1 MIETEGR
8 SRNEKLIRNAFGELM
23 KDVCT
28 SIPGHV
34 LTFDPLT
41 QRAQVQI
48 GILRVDVSDATFTIP
63 PIVEVPVHFPGG
75 DYAIEYQIDAGC
87 EGDILFSQRCIDGW
101 VQSGGVATN
110 PRGRFHNMQDA
121 MFLPGFR
128 SQPNVLPDFQNNG
141 VRMRNRAGTQFVWL
155 KGDNSICMDNGVA
168 RFNVL
173 ADGTALM
180 QNGAGTFKL
189 QADGTFL
196 INGLKIT
203 PDGNVITAAGT
214 NLNTHRHGGV
224 TPGSGTS
231 GVPVP

>member
-1 MIETEGR
+1 MLETEGR
-8 SRNEKLIRNAFGELM
+8 ARNEKLIRNAFGELM

-28 SIPGHV
+28 SVPGHV
-34 LTFDPLT
+34 LMFDPLT

-48 GILRVDVSDATFTIP
+48 GILRVDVNDATFTIP

-75 DYAIEYQIDAGC
+75 DYCVEYQIDAGC

-110 PRGRFHNMQDA
+110 PRGRFHSMQDA

-128 SQPNVLPDFQNNG
+128 SQPNVLPAFQNNG

-155 KGDNSICMDNGVA
+155 KSDNSISMDNGVA

-173 ADGTALM
+173 ADGTTLM
-180 QNGAGTFKL
+180 QNGAGSFQL

>member
-1 MIETEGR
+1 MLETEGR
-8 SRNEKLIRNAFGELM
+8 ARNEKLIRNAFGELM

-28 SIPGHV
+28 SVPGHV
-34 LTFDPLT
+34 LTFDPAT
-41 QRAQVQI
+41 QRAQVQV
-48 GILRVDVSDATFTIP
+48 GILRVDANDATFTLK
-63 PIVEVPVHFPGG
+63 PIIEVPVYFPGG
-75 DYAIEYQIDAGC
+75 DYCVEYQIDPGC

-110 PRGRFHNMQDA
+110 PRGRFHSMQDA

-155 KGDNSICMDNGVA
+155 KNDNSISMDNGVA
-168 RFNVL
+168 KFDVL
-173 ADGTALM
+173 PDGTTLM
-180 QNGAGTFKL
+180 QNGAGSFQL
-189 QADGTFL
+189 LADGSFL

-203 PDGNVITAAGT
+203 PDGDVITATGISLK
-214 NLNTHRHGGV
+214 NHRTSGV

-231 GVPVP
+231 GAPVI

>member
-1 MIETEGR
+1 MFEAEGR
-8 SRNEKLIRNAFGELM
+8 ARNEKLIRNAFGELM

-34 LTFDPLT
+34 LTFDSLT

-48 GILRVDVSDATFTIP
+48 GILRVDVNDATFTIP
-63 PIVEVPVHFPGG
+63 PIVEVPVHFQGG
-75 DYAIEYQIDAGC
+75 DYAIEYQIDEGC
-87 EGDILFSQRCIDGW
+87 EGVILFSQRCIDGW

-110 PRGRFHNMQDA
+110 PRGRFHSMQDA

-155 KGDNSICMDNGVA
+155 KNDNSIHMDNGVA

-173 ADGTALM
+173 ADGTTLM
-180 QNGAGTFKL
+180 QNGAGSFQL
-189 QADGTFL
+189 LADGSFL

-214 NLNTHRHGGV
+214 NLNTHRHSGV

-231 GVPVP
+231 GVPVI

>member
-1 MIETEGR
+1 MLETEGR
-8 SRNEKLIRNAFGELM
+8 ARNEKLIRNAFGELI

-28 SIPGHV
+28 SVPGHV
-34 LTFDPLT
+34 LTFDPET

-48 GILRVDVSDATFTIP
+48 GILRVDVNDSAFP
-63 PIVEVPVHFPGG
+63 LKPIVEVPVCFPGG
-75 DYAIEYQIDAGC
+75 DFAIEYQIDSGV
-87 EGDILFSQRCIDGW
+87 EGVILFSQRCIDGW
-101 VQSGGVATN
+101 VQSGGVAAN
-110 PRGRFHNMQDA
+110 PIGRFHNMQDA

-128 SQPNVLPDFQNNG
+128 SQPNVLPGFQNNG

-155 KGDNSICMDNGVA
+155 KNDNSISMDNGVA

-173 ADGTALM
+173 ADGTTLM
-180 QNGAGTFKL
+180 QNGAGSFQL

>member
-8 SRNEKLIRNAFGELM
+8 ARNEKLIRNAFGELM

-48 GILRVDVSDATFTIP
+48 GILRVDVNDATFALK
-63 PIVEVPVHFPGG
+63 PIVEVPVYFPGG
-75 DYAIEYQIDAGC
+75 DYCVEYQIDPGC

-110 PRGRFHNMQDA
+110 PRGRFHSMQDA

-128 SQPNVLPDFQNNG
+128 SQPNALTDFQNNG
-141 VRMRNRAGTQFVWL
+141 VRMRNKAGSQFVWL
-155 KGDNSICMDNGVA
+155 KNDNSISMDNGVA

-173 ADGTALM
+173 ADGTTLM
-180 QNGAGTFKL
+180 QNGAGSFQL
-189 QADGTFL
+189 LADGSFL

-203 PDGNVITAAGT
+203 PDGNVITAAGI
-214 NLNTHRHGGV
+214 NLNTHRHSGV

-231 GVPVP
+231 GVPVI

>member
-8 SRNEKLIRNAFGELM
+8 ARSEKLIRNAFGELM

-34 LTFDPLT
+34 LTFNPLT
-41 QRAQVQI
+41 QRAQVQV
-48 GILRVDVSDATFTIP
+48 GILRVDVNDATFALK
-63 PIVEVPVHFPGG
+63 PIVEVPVYFPGG
-75 DYAIEYQIDAGC
+75 DFAIEYQIDAGC

-110 PRGRFHNMQDA
+110 PRGRFHSMQDA

-128 SQPNVLPDFQNNG
+128 SQPNALPEFQNNG

-155 KGDNSICMDNGVA
+155 KNDNSISMDNGVA

-173 ADGTALM
+173 ADGTTLM
-180 QNGAGTFKL
+180 QNGAGSFQL

-203 PDGNVITAAGT
+203 PDGNVITAAGI

>member
-1 MIETEGR
+1 MLETEGR
-8 SRNEKLIRNAFGELM
+8 ARNEKLIRNAFGEM
-23 KDVCT
+23 IKDVCT
-28 SIPGHV
+28 SVPGHV

-48 GILRVDVSDATFTIP
+48 GILRVDVNDASFALK

-75 DYAIEYQIDAGC
+75 DYAIEYQIDSGC
-87 EGDILFSQRCIDGW
+87 EGVILFSQRCIDGW
-101 VQSGGVATN
+101 VQSGGVAAN
-110 PRGRFHNMQDA
+110 PIGRFHNMQDA

-155 KGDNSICMDNGVA
+155 MNDNSISMDNGVA
-168 RFNVL
+168 KFDVR
-173 ADGTALM
+173 ADGTTLM
-180 QNGAGTFKL
+180 QNGAGSFQL

>member
-1 MIETEGR
+1 MLETEGR
-8 SRNEKLIRNAFGELM
+8 ARNEKLIRNAFGELM

-48 GILRVDVSDATFTIP
+48 GILRVDVNDATFTIP
-63 PIVEVPVHFPGG
+63 PIVEVPVYFPGG
-75 DYAIEYQIDAGC
+75 DFAIEYQIDEGC

-110 PRGRFHNMQDA
+110 PRGRFHSMQDA

-155 KGDNSICMDNGVA
+155 KNDNSISMDNGVA
-168 RFNVL
+168 KFDVL
-173 ADGTALM
+173 ADGTTLM
-180 QNGAGTFKL
+180 QNGAGSFQL
-189 QADGTFL
+189 LADGSFL

-203 PDGNVITAAGT
+203 PDGNIITAAGV
-214 NLNTHRHGGV
+214 NLNTHRHTGV
-224 TPGSGTS
+224 TPGSGNS
-231 GVPVP
+231 GVPVI

>member
-8 SRNEKLIRNAFGELM
+8 ARNEKLIRNAFGELM

-48 GILRVDVSDATFTIP
+48 GILRVDVNDATFTIP

-75 DYAIEYQIDAGC
+75 DYCVEYQIDPGC

-128 SQPNVLPDFQNNG
+128 SQPNVLPSFQNNG

-155 KGDNSICMDNGVA
+155 KNDNSITMDNGLA
-168 RFNVL
+168 KFDVL
-173 ADGTALM
+173 ADGTTLM
-180 QNGAGTFKL
+180 QNGAGMFQL
-189 QADGTFL
+189 LADGSFL
-196 INGLKIT
+196 INGLTIT
-203 PDGNVITAAGT
+203 PDGNIITAAGV
-214 NLNTHRHGGV
+214 NLNLHIHSGV
-224 TPGSGTS
+224 TPGSGNS
-231 GVPVP
+231 GAPVT

>member
-1 MIETEGR
+1 MFETEGR
-8 SRNEKLIRNAFGELM
+8 ARNEKLIRNAFGELM

-28 SIPGHV
+28 SVPGHV
-34 LTFDPLT
+34 LTFDSLT

-48 GILRVDVSDATFTIP
+48 GILRVDVNDATFTIP

-75 DYAIEYQIDAGC
+75 DYCIEYQIDSGC

-155 KGDNSICMDNGVA
+155 KNDGSISMDNGVA

-173 ADGTALM
+173 ADGTTLM
-180 QNGAGTFKL
+180 QNGAGSFQL

-203 PDGNVITAAGT
+203 PDGNVITATGT